1 MVSTRNRG
9 VQNSSRDVST
19 KKNLKR
25 KRKPNIKEDGDK
37 AGKVI
42 F

>member
-25 KRKPNIKEDGDK
+25 KRKPDNEKDENK